1 MRAKPRWAG
10 TLVRFSLGL
19 EDVDDLIDDCRQAL
33 QALAGAERAAWHAGV
48 SAGGAGASSAAPATS

>member
-19 EDVDDLIDDCRQAL
+19 EEVEGLIEDCRQAL
-33 QALAGAERAAWHAGV
+33 PALAG
-48 SAGGAGASSAAPATS
+48 S